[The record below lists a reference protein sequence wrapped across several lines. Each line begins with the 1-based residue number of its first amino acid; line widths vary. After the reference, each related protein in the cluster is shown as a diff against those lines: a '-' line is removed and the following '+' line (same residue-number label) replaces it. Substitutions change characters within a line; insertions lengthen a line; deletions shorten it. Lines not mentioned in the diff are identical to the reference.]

1 MLGIDFETSESI
13 SIQFEDIADEV
24 ASIHS
29 NFAQVEDVATE
40 MVLTRACANVCKVV
54 HLLRAAGED
63 VNMEALK
70 KYDNIYEGHCSDY

>member
-1 MLGIDFETSESI
+1 M
-13 SIQFEDIADEV
+13 QFEDIVDEV

-54 HLLRAAGED
+54 HLLRAACED

-70 KYDNIYEGHCSDY
+70 NMTTFYKGHCSDY